1 MKFPLALRSCSLLV
15 ENPFPSFLFLQI
27 ARLGRFEFS
36 KELLTTFD
44 IENTVFGKR
53 TLVRISNIVWC
64 KLLHETV
71 MNAEGLHMALD
82 QETLNQF
89 VETIRRYVRERLVPL
104 EELVAEED
112 RIPEDVIDE
121 MKEMGLF
128 GISIPE
134 EFGGLGLSMSEEV
147 AIIQEMGYTSP
158 VFRSMFG
165 TNVGIGSQGIIMD
178 GTPEQKERYLPLLAS
193 GELIGSF
200 ALTEPDAGSDAGS
213 VRTTAR
219 LEGDVYILNGTKR
232 FITNAPRA
240 GVFTVMA
247 RTGTREE
254 GGRGVSAFLV
264 DANLSGI
271 TLGKPDKKMGQK
283 GSHTCDVIFEN
294 VCVPKDALIGGVE
307 GQGFKTAMKVLDR
320 GRLHISALSVGTAK
334 RLIDESVS
342 YTSERKQF
350 GTEICN
356 FQLVQA
362 MLADSQTEY
371 FAGKCM
377 VEEIARSYDSGEK
390 VSLNAASSKLFCT
403 EMVGRVADRAV
414 QLHGGSG
421 YISEY
426 CVERFY
432 RDVRLFR
439 LYEGTTQIQQL
450 VIAKQ
455 MIRDFSEQTA

>member
-1 MKFPLALRSCSLLV
+1 V
-15 ENPFPSFLFLQI
+15 
-27 ARLGRFEFS
+27 
-36 KELLTTFD
+36 
-44 IENTVFGKR
+44 
-53 TLVRISNIVWC
+53 
-64 KLLHETV
+64 
-71 MNAEGLHMALD
+71 MALD

-89 VETIRRYVRERLVPL
+89 VDSVRRYVRDRLVPL
-104 EELVAEED
+104 EMQVAED
-112 RIPEDVIDE
+112 DLIPEDVIDE

-128 GISIPE
+128 GLSIPE
-134 EFGGLGLSMSEEV
+134 EFGGLGLNMAEEV

-165 TNVGIGSQGIIMD
+165 TNVGIGSQGIVID
-178 GTPEQKERYLPLLAS
+178 GTPEQKAKYLPRLAS

-200 ALTEPDAGSDAGS
+200 ALTEADAGSDAGS
-213 VRTTAR
+213 VMTSAR
-219 LEGDVYILNGTKR
+219 RNGDDYIINGSKR
-232 FITNAPRA
+232 YITNAPRA

-264 DANLSGI
+264 DATLPGI
-271 TLGKPDKKMGQK
+271 SLGKPDKKMGQK
-283 GSHTCDVIFEN
+283 GAHTCDVIFDN
-294 VCVPKDALIGGVE
+294 VRVPLGALIGGKE

-334 RLIDESVS
+334 RLIDESVN
-342 YTSERKQF
+342 YATQRKQF
-350 GTEICN
+350 GTEIAN

-371 FAGKCM
+371 YAGKCM
-377 VEEIARSYDSGEK
+377 VEETARSYDAGES
-390 VSLNAASSKLFCT
+390 VLMNAASCKLYCT

-414 QLHGGSG
+414 QIHGGAG

-439 LYEGTTQIQQL
+439 LYEGTSQIQQL

-455 MIRDFSEQTA
+455 IIRNAQNAI

>member
-1 MKFPLALRSCSLLV
+1 
-15 ENPFPSFLFLQI
+15 
-27 ARLGRFEFS
+27 
-36 KELLTTFD
+36 
-44 IENTVFGKR
+44 
-53 TLVRISNIVWC
+53 
-64 KLLHETV
+64 
-71 MNAEGLHMALD
+71 MALD
-82 QETLNQF
+82 RDTLNQF
-89 VETIRRYVRERLVPL
+89 VDSVRRYVRDRLIPL
-104 EELVAEED
+104 EMQVAEEG

-121 MKEMGLF
+121 MKDMGLF
-128 GISIPE
+128 GLSIPE
-134 EFGGLGLSMSEEV
+134 EFGGLGLTMSEEV
-147 AIIQEMGYTSP
+147 AVIQEMGYTSP

-165 TNVGIGSQGIIMD
+165 TNVGIGSQGIVID
-178 GTPEQKERYLPLLAS
+178 GTPEQKARYLPLMAS

-213 VRTTAR
+213 VATTAR
-219 LEGDVYILNGTKR
+219 LDGDHYIINGNKR
-232 FITNAPRA
+232 YITNAPRA

-264 DANLSGI
+264 DANLPGI
-271 TLGKPDKKMGQK
+271 SLGKPDKKMGQK
-283 GSHTCDVIFEN
+283 GAHTCDVIFEN
-294 VCVPKDALIGGVE
+294 VRVPADALISGVE

-334 RLIDESVS
+334 RLIDESVTYAS
-342 YTSERKQF
+342 QRKQF
-350 GTEICN
+350 GTEIAN

-371 FAGKCM
+371 YAGKCM
-377 VEEIARSYDSGEK
+377 VEETARSYDAGEPA
-390 VSLNAASSKLFCT
+390 SMNAASCKLYCT

-414 QLHGGSG
+414 QIHGGAG
-421 YISEY
+421 YVSEY

-439 LYEGTTQIQQL
+439 LYEGTSQIQQL

-455 MIRDFSEQTA
+455 MIRNARP